1 MKNEPNDNILYD
13 PETGEPIY
21 PKPED
26 APVPNQFDPETGLPM
41 GNNQPTDAAPDLF
54 DPETG
59 LPVGQA
65 SSGDAVPDRFDPE
78 TGLPLGQSPVN
89 DSVPDRFD
97 PETGLPL
104 GQGASN
110 PDRFDP
116 DTGLP
121 IGSSAAPDRFDPNTG
136 LPIGRGAAR
145 AAGAAGRGLLHGKT
159 LAVAGAGIIV
169 LAAGGTAIAGGG
181 HLMKNKK
188 DIVSDA
194 LTGIVET
201 MDDGYL
207 EQTFGIKDLQ
217 KQAAGGSV
225 TMGITASLDELPML
239 GIDAPV
245 SGNIQLS
252 RDTKKDAA
260 LLSAALKA
268 GSMDLGT
275 GALYID
281 SKRIAAAAPDLI
293 QPVLTIDYQNH
304 PEKRIE
310 SSFMGE
316 QLNIYS
322 EDFKYAADMAGT
334 AHEAVMGKKRYFD
347 FSELYERY
355 KETTKAADTLKNA
368 LEIEKIDSKR
378 FTVNGKSQKCKGY
391 HVVLSNKDLADF
403 VKSAGKYIVTDD
415 EIQENEMSRI
425 KDVMTIA
432 LMLSGRHYETAEEW
446 ADQKMEQLKDAIRSG
461 SDAVEDFF
469 DDNLDDI
476 DMILYVDKKG
486 NAAHLEVNTQVD
498 TGDSY
503 DIEANF
509 NFEGGSVPTRV
520 MDGTISV
527 ENGSDRLEVELNK
540 KEKNTKDRWQSQ
552 WEIDGDISGQNVR
565 MELQL
570 EHDKKDGDFRIE
582 GNLDGGWMSAALGL
596 EGEILNY
603 SKGKSIELALDEVQI
618 EIPYVLKFKDS
629 VDITMS
635 LTPLSEKVAVPDGK
649 QIDILEADEDDWTD
663 MEHDLKSIL
672 YRTQS
677 VPVEAL
683 PGKDP
688 SLY

>member
-181 HLMKNKK
+181 HLMKDKK